1 MRKALAGVLM
11 FGLAIGWSGSAIAG
25 DDGEQD
31 RRIFPPSSRPFGMSY
46 AEWEGAYQIWYNEI
60 PTPENPLADPA
71 SPRNCEV
78 DGPVVFIGANGAD
91 CRVPEGKAIVLSD
104 GFWECSTAE
113 GLGTTFRALRRCAI
127 DNFAKDLGRDALS
140 LTLRIDG
147 ERVAHPREWTFLS
160 PGEIITFPDD
170 NLWGAAAGPTKSV
183 TKGILWILRPLHEG
197 RHTIRIHAVGVVA
210 GTFDI
215 IWRIRVVD

>member
-1 MRKALAGVLM
+1 MRKALAGLLM

-25 DDGEQD
+25 DDSEAD
-31 RRIFPPSSRPFGMSY
+31 HRIFPPSSRPFGMSY
-46 AEWEGAYQIWYNEI
+46 ARWEGAYQIWYNEI
-60 PTPENPLADPA
+60 PTPENPLADPG

-78 DGPVVFIGANGAD
+78 NGPVVFLGANGAD
-91 CRVPEGKAIVLSD
+91 CPVPEGKALVLSD

-127 DNFAKDLGRDALS
+127 DNFAHDLGRDALS

-147 ERVAHPREWTFLS
+147 KRVPHPREWTVVS

-170 NLWGAAAGPTKSV
+170 NLWGAVGGPSKSV
-183 TKGILWILRPLHEG
+183 TKGILWILRPLPVG
-197 RHTIRIHAVGVVA
+197 RHVLRIHAVDQVF

-215 IWRIRVVD
+215 IWRIQVLD